1 MIEYAAGLKMH
12 PIHFK
17 LKNEKTARCVGGRSF
32 SGSFGIRPH
41 GWQHYHLG
49 YCSAIGVPLDLF
61 KSNKFEA
68 DQDSESP
75 FAVTTLTVS
84 SVGHWAISVESKN
97 SGYLL
102 DQSDPQ
108 ARLHYLFTLGIL
120 TQEPQDLRSPWA
132 SEIQSST
139 SEEGLALPLSIL
151 LQTEGQMI
159 GEGFYEDLLVIN
171 ILQF

>member
-1 MIEYAAGLKMH
+1 MKRRLVALVVILFLGASAFALTDGSITISGIVPQSVYLSISSNQINLK
-12 PIHFK
+12 
-17 LKNEKTARCVGGRSF
+17 
-32 SGSFGIRPH
+32 
-41 GWQHYHLG
+41 
-49 YCSAIGVPLDLF
+49 
-61 KSNKFEA
+61 A

-97 SGYLL
+97 SGYLM
-102 DQSDPQ
+102 DPSDPQ
-108 ARLHYLFTLGIL
+108 ARLHYLFTMGIL
-120 TQEPQDLRSPWA
+120 TQEPQDLGSPWT